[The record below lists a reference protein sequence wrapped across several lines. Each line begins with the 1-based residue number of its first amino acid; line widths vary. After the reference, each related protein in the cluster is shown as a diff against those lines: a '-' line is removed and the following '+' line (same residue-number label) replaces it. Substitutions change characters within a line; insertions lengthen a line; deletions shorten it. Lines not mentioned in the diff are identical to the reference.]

1 MGIDY
6 FTKWIEVVRIVGIKQ
21 EGVNCF
27 YTFFTNFEGMEEA
40 NEESKPK
47 EWKCSSYK
55 TVLVDFHKIN
65 RLFLQF
71 NQLFLSAIYKNN
83 LK

>member
-1 MGIDY
+1 MDIIGPFTLGKGQSKFLLMGIDY

-47 EWKCSSYK
+47 E
-55 TVLVDFHKIN
+55 
-65 RLFLQF
+65 
-71 NQLFLSAIYKNN
+71 
-83 LK
+83 